1 MDRLEHMY
9 PYVAQHGELIREQEI
24 RTRIARMGVSVGQA
38 KCDED
43 NQSYLGPCMFRGLR
57 SLATDTNNKVHDENS
72 RVGCAVTL

>member
-1 MDRLEHMY
+1 
-9 PYVAQHGELIREQEI
+9 
-24 RTRIARMGVSVGQA
+24 MGVSVGQA

-43 NQSYLGPCMFRGLR
+43 NQSYLGPRKFGGLR